1 MIKVLERIALWLG
14 TPFLAFL
21 AGPWAILVLLG
32 GAFLIYLT
40 WPTAEE
46 VNASGNTSSK
56 TPPEKLQASESGHHP
71 RTKRPVSRASDDD
84 EAPPQKSEEDFL
96 ARERYE
102 EWCKHH

>member
-1 MIKVLERIALWLG
+1 MIKVLERMVIWLG
-14 TPFLAFL
+14 TPLLAFL

-40 WPTAEE
+40 WPTAVE
-46 VNASGNTSSK
+46 VNASSTTSST
-56 TPPEKLQASESGHHP
+56 TPPEKLQASESGRP
-71 RTKRPVSRASDDD
+71 PKSKRPVSRASDDD
-84 EAPPQKSEEDFL
+84 EAQPRNSEEEFL